1 VAGKEEDSAMKW
13 MPISAVPFMVLL
25 ALAGSARAGLYNPRE
40 LQDLYPIPASPNQF
54 QFKLSDLRGLANKDT
69 MYGKAGNETDASQKN
84 EWIAEYRQ
92 RFEELR
98 AIEKTSNLTLA
109 DCIELS
115 ACYLRLPSPEGSLMT
130 QEAIRVLES
139 AKAMEPRNFMV
150 LANLAVAYQ
159 LAGNLELAVRFEE
172 LALEAWP
179 DAHPAF
185 TAEQLRWFRRAEKF
199 YYLLLKLRMGE
210 MGPQPRAEQR
220 AVDDLFSPV
229 DLVRADRPYEVGRIS
244 PRQMAE
250 LPPDAVPIVEQLLFW
265 LPLDNRLYWLLAE
278 LLNAKGDV
286 PAAFQIFNTLANPPV
301 QPLINQPIQPR
312 LLLEHWRILLKD
324 PRSKEDPTNI
334 DPPTATPAAD
344 KSATNWLPDLRAI
357 AVGFVAGVV
366 VTLLAGL
373 QLREI
378 HRRREMRAGSP
389 PSGAG

>member
-1 VAGKEEDSAMKW
+1 MKW
-13 MPISAVPFMVLL
+13 MPISAVPIMVLL
-25 ALAGSARAGLYNPRE
+25 AMAGSARAGLYNPRE
-40 LQDLYPIPASPNQF
+40 IQDLYPVPVSPSQF

-69 MYGKAGNETDASQKN
+69 MYGMASSETDASQKN
-84 EWIAEYRQ
+84 EWIAKYRQ

-98 AIEKTSNLTLA
+98 AVEKTGNLTIA
-109 DCIELS
+109 DSIELS
-115 ACYLRLPSPEGSLMT
+115 ACYLRLPSANPEGSLMT

-139 AKAMEPRNFMV
+139 AKAQEPRNFMV

-159 LAGNLELAVRFEE
+159 LAGNLELAIRFEE

-179 DAHPAF
+179 DAHPGF

-199 YYLLLKLRMGE
+199 YYLLLMLRMRELGRQSRSE
-210 MGPQPRAEQR
+210 ERT
-220 AVDDLFSPV
+220 VDDLFSPV
-229 DLVRADRPYEVGRIS
+229 DLVRAERTYEVGRIP

-265 LPLDNRLYWLLAE
+265 LPLDNQLYWLLAE

-301 QPLINQPIQPR
+301 RPLINQPNQPR
-312 LLLEHWRILLKD
+312 LLIEHWRILSAD

-334 DPPTATPAAD
+334 DSPTAAPAAE
-344 KSATNWLPDLRAI
+344 KPATNWLPDLRPV
-357 AVGFVAGVV
+357 AVGFAAGVL

-378 HRRREMRAGSP
+378 RRRRELRAGSP